1 MEQEKRTVYEG
12 KRRNERWLRLG
23 PRGSVRL
30 GGPRHGAVDP
40 AVADLIE
47 SAPFASTRNGLA
59 RAHATELDRYVR
71 HEFKDRESRWFVDA
85 IHRLLAE
92 MADGDSND
100 DTRLIR
106 RFVRALAEIR

>member
-1 MEQEKRTVYEG
+1 
-12 KRRNERWLRLG
+12 
-23 PRGSVRL
+23 
-30 GGPRHGAVDP
+30 VDP